1 MNYFSPT
8 NTAERY
14 AKGRPFFHR
23 NTIKHIR
30 EFTKIDNK
38 LENALDVACG
48 TGMSTTA
55 LLDIAENVFGIDTS
69 DEMLKLALNP
79 KEIKYS
85 KASAEDL
92 PFGNN
97 YFDLITVS
105 SGVHWF
111 DIDQFLH
118 EANRVLKSKSWLV
131 LYENHFI
138 SEMPGVE
145 SFGDWFPNV
154 YLKKFPSPKRNN
166 NYEWE
171 NDNLKGK
178 GFVLIEEEKFKN
190 PIELTKEQLILY
202 FTTQSNITAAVQNKQ
217 SDYDEIENWLDKELA
232 PFFGSEQKRTL
243 NFGNWIKYLQMFCS

>member
-1 MNYFSPT
+1 MNYFSPK

-30 EFTKIDNK
+30 DFIKIDYK
-38 LENALDVACG
+38 LENALDAACG
-48 TGMSTTA
+48 TGMSASA

-79 KEIKYS
+79 KDIKYS

-92 PFGNN
+92 PFENN

-111 DIDQFLH
+111 DIDKFLS
-118 EANRVLKSKSWLV
+118 EAKRVLKTNGRLV

-138 SEMPGVE
+138 SEMHGVE
-145 SFGDWFPNV
+145 SFGNWFPNV

-166 NYEWE
+166 SYLWN
-171 NDNLKGK
+171 NDNLKSK
-178 GFVLIEEEKFKN
+178 GFVFIGEEKFKN
-190 PIELTKEQLILY
+190 SVEFTKEQLILY
-202 FTTQSNITAAVQNKQ
+202 FTTQSNITAAVENKL
-217 SDYDEIENWLDKELA
+217 SNYEEIESWLDKELT
-232 PFFGSEQKRTL
+232 PFFSVQRRTI
-243 NFGNWIKYLQMFCS
+243 NFGNWIKYLQKIN

>member
-1 MNYFSPT
+1 MNYFSPK

-30 EFTKIDNK
+30 EFIKIDNT

-79 KEIKYS
+79 QEIKYT
-85 KASAEDL
+85 KAAAENL
-92 PFGNN
+92 PFENN
-97 YFDLITVS
+97 YFDIITVS

-111 DIDQFLH
+111 DIDQFLQ
-118 EANRVLKSKSWLV
+118 EANRVLKSKSWLI

-138 SEMPGVE
+138 SEMHGVE
-145 SFGDWFPNV
+145 SFGNWFPDV

-166 NYEWE
+166 NYQWE
-171 NDNLKGK
+171 NDNLNSK
-178 GFVLIEEEKFKN
+178 GFILIKEEKFKN
-190 PIELTKEQLILY
+190 PVDFTKEVLILY
-202 FTTQSNITAAVQNKQ
+202 FTTQSNITAVVENKI
-217 SDYDEIENWLDKELA
+217 SSYIEIENWLSNQLS
-232 PFFGSEQKRTL
+232 PFFESEKKRTI
-243 NFGNWIKYLQMFCS
+243 NFGNWIKYLQKIN

>member
-1 MNYFSPT
+1 MNYFSPK

-30 EFTKIDNK
+30 EFIKIDNK

-48 TGMSTTA
+48 TGLSTNA
-55 LLDIAENVFGIDTS
+55 LLGIAENVFGIDAS

-79 KEIKYS
+79 QEIKYS
-85 KASAEDL
+85 KASAENL
-92 PFGNN
+92 PFENN
-97 YFDLITVS
+97 YFDLLTVS

-111 DIDQFLH
+111 DIDQFLR

-138 SEMPGVE
+138 SEMPEVE
-145 SFGDWFPNV
+145 SFDKWFPGV

-166 NYEWE
+166 TYDWE
-171 NDNLKGK
+171 NGNLKGK
-178 GFVLIEEEKFKN
+178 GFMFIKEEKFKN
-190 PIELTKEQLILY
+190 QVEFTKEQLILY
-202 FTTQSNITAAVQNKQ
+202 FTTQSNITAAVENKV
-217 SDYDEIENWLDKELA
+217 STYEEIENWLGKELA
-232 PFFGSEQKRTL
+232 PFFGNEKKRAL
-243 NFGNWIKYLQMFCS
+243 NFGNWIKYLQKIN